1 MKVLNDLL
9 NYNKMKIYQDT
20 DMFSFSLDSVLLAN
34 FVKINKSVKTILDI
48 GTGNAV
54 IPLILSTKTSAH
66 IVGVEIQSEVYVL
79 AKKSIEY
86 NCLENQIEVINSD
99 IKNYIKDMDSDQFDV
114 VTCNP
119 PFFKIEGNSNKND
132 SIYKTIARHEIY
144 LTLEDVISV
153 GKKILKNTGSLFL
166 VHRANRLIDIISQ
179 LKQNNLEPK
188 RIQFVFP
195 KKDKEANMVLI
206 EATKNGRPGIKIM
219 PPIYAHLENGEYTQ
233 EVKRLFE

>member
-9 NYNKMKIYQDT
+9 NYNNMKIYQDT

-34 FVKINKSVKTILDI
+34 FVKINKSAKTILDI

-66 IVGVEIQSEVYVL
+66 IVGVEIQSEVYAL

-119 PFFKIEGNSNKND
+119 PFFKIEENSNKND

-233 EVKRLFE
+233 EIKRLFE